1 MMGSLSSDG
10 DRQAREHVGETKQL
24 TSGRGEHAHER
35 RELGWTPTMGN
46 MQSSAGWA
54 WDSALRRWML
64 RIVHCERAR
73 QVRRWYDRVQ
83 SK

>member
-1 MMGSLSSDG
+1 MTTG
-10 DRQAREHVGETKQL
+10 QAREQIGETKQL
-24 TSGRGEHAHER
+24 TSGRGEHTHER

-64 RIVHCERAR
+64 RIVHCGRAR
-73 QVRRWYDRVQ
+73 QVRRCV
-83 SK
+83 